1 MHGHLEI
8 PGLVET
14 EEESFR
20 SRDQRTYFL
29 LHPYLTISTA
39 GLGHQELPGCFA
51 FVGAPLNSSASL
63 PILVP
68 FKTWNDSG
76 GFFFQSLRSSLF
88 AFSNQDRRVICWGV
102 HLLPQSYHCLRNKPI
117 SS

>member
-8 PGLVET
+8 PGPVET

-29 LHPYLTISTA
+29 LRPYLTISTA

-76 GFFFQSLRSSLF
+76 GVFFPVAPQQPICVFERGPKSYLLGSPPFTTVLSL
-88 AFSNQDRRVICWGV
+88 
-102 HLLPQSYHCLRNKPI
+102 P
-117 SS
+117 